1 MKPVPTLIGIIN
13 YYADPARRERDGVRL
28 LISRV
33 DPGGGQVLPV
43 DGPTRIYGLDFWE
56 ARVGVYLASGERIL
70 EASSAGARRGWL
82 WLITDA
88 PVEIPGA
95 CIHYVPGTVE
105 VEMRARGVGNIR
117 R

>member
-1 MKPVPTLIGIIN
+1 MKPVSTLLDVLN
-13 YYADPARRERDGVRL
+13 SYADPARRERDGVRL

-43 DGPTRIYGLDFWE
+43 DGPTRIHGLSFWT
-56 ARVGVYLASGERIL
+56 ARVGVYLAGGERIL

-88 PVEIPGA
+88 PLETPGA
-95 CIHYVPGTVE
+95 CIHHVPGTIE
-105 VEMRARGVGNIR
+105 VALRTR
-117 R
+117 RD